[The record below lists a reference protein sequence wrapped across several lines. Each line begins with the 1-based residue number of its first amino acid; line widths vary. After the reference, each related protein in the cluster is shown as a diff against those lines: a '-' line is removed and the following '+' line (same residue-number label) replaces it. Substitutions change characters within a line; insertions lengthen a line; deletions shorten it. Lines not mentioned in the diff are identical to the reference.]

1 MQQSHTV
8 LQMCLDRLPQPV
20 SHYRHILATMQH
32 GAENAVVQHYAGIDR
47 RLGIARL
54 SFSGH
59 RGGFEKPSVIPG
71 QAAFSGL
78 LSDAAEFMPVR
89 RQATAL
95 PPGDGPLRDL
105 GDVRHLGLREIKDV
119 LADVQERIHA

>member
-1 MQQSHTV
+1 MIDSMLH
-8 LQMCLDRLPQPV
+8 PV
-20 SHYRHILATMQH
+20 SHYCHILATMQH
-32 GAENAVVQHYAGIDR
+32 GAENAVVQHYTGIDR

-54 SFSGH
+54 SFSSH
-59 RGGFEKPSVIPG
+59 RRGFEEPAVVPG

-78 LSDAAEFMPVR
+78 LADATEFKPVG
-89 RQATAL
+89 RQVTAL
-95 PPGDGPLRDL
+95 PLGDGPLRDL